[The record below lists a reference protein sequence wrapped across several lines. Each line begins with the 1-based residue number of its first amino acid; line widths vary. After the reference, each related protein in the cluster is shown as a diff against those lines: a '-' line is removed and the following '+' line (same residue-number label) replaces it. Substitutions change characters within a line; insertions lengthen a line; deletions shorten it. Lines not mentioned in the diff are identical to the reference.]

1 MDDSVTIRF
10 SRPGGAMLAALMAA
24 VLGGCAAR
32 PGVGIATLSTTVPA
46 ASALVLPAPG
56 TLSIVSVIQ
65 RQYTNAIEQQVALS
79 TSAATSGQNF
89 LSIQAFGPAETV
101 AMPAGALAFKPVQH
115 SAIRAEIR
123 SYFGRSLAI
132 STNFVR
138 NNYGPFGYAY
148 GQGAGDDGC
157 LYGWQQ
163 VRSDVADREKLN
175 SFGMIQ
181 IRLRV
186 CQSGASEKELVE
198 MMYGYTIVGG
208 FSGATWNPYGTPAA
222 VDSQIGGGEPLRVAV
237 EDRKVPATTT
247 RVVTEERAPLAR
259 RLPEKKPL
267 RKSETVDTGDTVLV
281 PSPLNGATATGD
293 EAVVVPSPVCVTGA
307 SGSTSCD

>member
-1 MDDSVTIRF
+1 MFRAASLLTALAV
-10 SRPGGAMLAALMAA
+10 AALS
-24 VLGGCAAR
+24 GCAAR
-32 PGVGIATLSTTVPA
+32 PGVGMATLSTTVPA

-101 AMPAGALAFKPVQH
+101 ARPAGTLAFRPVQH

-123 SYFGRSLAI
+123 RYFPGRSLAI

-138 NNYGPFGYAY
+138 NGYGPFGYAY
-148 GQGAGDDGC
+148 GRGAGDDGC

-163 VRSDVADREKLN
+163 VRSDVADRDKLN
-175 SFGMIQ
+175 SLGMIQ

-198 MMYGYTIVGG
+198 LMYGYTIVGG
-208 FSGATWNPYGTPAA
+208 FAGAAWNPYGAPAA
-222 VDSQIGGGEPLRVAV
+222 VDRQIGGGEPLRVAV
-237 EDRKVPATTT
+237 EERTVSAATTHVVAQE
-247 RVVTEERAPLAR
+247 RVPVAR
-259 RLPEKKPL
+259 KLPGKKPAS
-267 RKSETVDTGDTVLV
+267 RTEMVDTGDTVIV
-281 PSPLNGATATGD
+281 PSPTGGARATED

-307 SGSTSCD
+307 SGSTACD